1 MEKLA
6 KCIKHNESFNITEGM
21 IYKLST
27 PKDDFKTEYT
37 LHFGNNSNK
46 VLSNFVLNLNHF
58 VFLLDEDEIINV
70 IKTALQVDDSKT
82 LKYSDTSD
90 NIKYCIKY
98 KSDLL
103 FLSIETKYGLPCVL
117 KITISSN
124 NLYYHETVVN
134 NYVTLE
140 GLKNSLNL
148 VKFICE
154 ETKNENNQ

>member
-1 MEKLA
+1 MEKLV
-6 KCIKHNESFNITEGM
+6 KCVKYNESFGIAEGL

-27 PKDDFKTEYT
+27 PKDDFKSEYT
-37 LHFGNNSNK
+37 LHFGNNRNK

-58 VFLLDEDEIINV
+58 VFLLDEDEILNE
-70 IKTALQVDDSKT
+70 IKTSLNIDDSKI

-90 NIKYCIKY
+90 NIKYCIKFR
-98 KSDLL
+98 SDLL

-134 NYVTLE
+134 NYVTIE
-140 GLKNSLNL
+140 GLKKSLDL
-148 VKFICE
+148 IQFICE
-154 ETKNENNQ
+154 IPKVNM